1 MTAPVWRLTLAVLV
15 AGLAV
20 INATGVYAQLVAAPV
35 GERGQAT
42 SAIEMEDAALAAR
55 VEVAAHTV
63 ADLDRRLGQID
74 STIEEAAKRG
84 RTTTALTAIEA
95 ARKTRD
101 VRLRHSAN
109 VKVRPLQT
117 SKPSASPWAAR
128 DCRSRL
134 SMRLSATLPSFLA
147 PTLTASGRLGG

>member
-1 MTAPVWRLTLAVLV
+1 
-15 AGLAV
+15 
-20 INATGVYAQLVAAPV
+20 
-35 GERGQAT
+35 
-42 SAIEMEDAALAAR
+42 MEDAALAAR

-117 SKPSASPWAAR
+117 SKPSASPWSPR
-128 DCRSRL
+128 DSRSRL
-134 SMRLSATLPSFLA
+134 TIPLPPPLPTSSP
-147 PTLTASGRLGG
+147 PTLTPTGRLP